1 MVIEL
6 RHAGIVVTDLK
17 RALRFYRDLLGLKI
31 VRTMDESGPYLDN
44 LLGLED
50 VRVTTVKLAPEGG
63 GAIVELLL
71 FQSPTAH
78 SQAGRRIYEIGPS
91 HVAFTVQDLDGL
103 FQKMSRAG
111 VRFTAPP
118 QVSPDGLAKVAFCQD
133 PDGAPIELVEMLEVI
148 D

>member
-6 RHAGIVVTDLK
+6 RHAGIVVTDLE
-17 RALRFYRDLLGLKI
+17 RALGFYRDLLGLKI

-44 LLGLED
+44 LLGLKD

-63 GAIVELLL
+63 GALVELLF
-71 FQSPTAH
+71 FQSPIANA
-78 SQAGRRIYEIGPS
+78 QGKRGIYEIGPS

-103 FQKMSRAG
+103 FQRLSRAG
-111 VRFTAPP
+111 VSFTTAP
-118 QVSPDGLAKVAFCQD
+118 QISPDGLAKVAFCQD
-133 PDGAPIELVEMLEVI
+133 PDGSPIELVEMLEVI

>member
-6 RHAGIVVTDLK
+6 RHAGIVVTDLE
-17 RALRFYRDLLGLKI
+17 RALRFYRDLLELKI

-44 LLGLED
+44 LLDLEA

-63 GAIVELLL
+63 GAMVELLR
-71 FQSPTAH
+71 FQSPPAR
-78 SQAGRRIYEIGPS
+78 SQAGRRIFEIGPS

-103 FQKMSRAG
+103 FQKLSRAG

-133 PDGAPIELVEMLEVI
+133 PDGAPIELVEMLGV
-148 D
+148 DD